1 MLQKRLALED
11 TDMEAWDGIV
21 AVNLRGAFAFAR
33 VAMRAMSA
41 YGTGAIVLVTPLAG
55 VARGLPG
62 AEAFAA
68 TTAGVHG
75 LTRALAR
82 AGGPHGVRANAVAAG
97 YLDTPTSRAWS
108 DEERRG
114 SDGGDAARPG
124 RTPRRRRER
133 RSLARVHRGRV
144 RDRGSAPR
152 RRRSRRMSRGSCSSR
167 FPFCDLSSPEQ
178 GGLRACF
185 ALIHPSEPLRRT
197 SMFTAT
203 KDLMLPATVTGSW
216 PRPRWYT
223 ANMWGRPLDTAMMDP
238 WFREQFTDAH
248 AMVISD
254 QERAGLDILTTGD
267 YHLDED
273 VAGRSWHHYPLQR
286 WKGLE
291 HEELQTRNTRSP
303 LLAYPVGTMLDSIYK
318 TWRWPRVV
326 GKVEHD
332 PKNPLEY
339 AKIWRIGQQSAASG
353 KQIKFGSCSAQVLAF
368 FLDSHTDHY
377 DLDDKMQLTWDMAE
391 AMNLEL
397 RQLAASGCKVIQ
409 IEEPTL
415 HFMACYYPNET
426 KLLDFLVDCFNREIE
441 GLDDV
446 EVWIH
451 TCWGNPNMQKVFT
464 DESYANSVEIYL
476 ERLKGDVWTVEATE
490 NDLKELPLFG
500 PYKDSLKKKVAVGVV
515 SHRTLQAD
523 FPDVV
528 ADRVRRAL
536 EYIPADK
543 LVLSTDCGFGRQG
556 FNRHLAFY
564 KACAIPQARNIVL
577 KELGLE
583 PRYIAAQDEGLAWDQ
598 LPDDEP
604 FTHLKPLR

>member
-1 MLQKRLALED
+1 
-11 TDMEAWDGIV
+11 V
-21 AVNLRGAFAFAR
+21 
-33 VAMRAMSA
+33 
-41 YGTGAIVLVTPLAG
+41 
-55 VARGLPG
+55 
-62 AEAFAA
+62 
-68 TTAGVHG
+68 
-75 LTRALAR
+75 
-82 AGGPHGVRANAVAAG
+82 
-97 YLDTPTSRAWS
+97 
-108 DEERRG
+108 
-114 SDGGDAARPG
+114 
-124 RTPRRRRER
+124 
-133 RSLARVHRGRV
+133 
-144 RDRGSAPR
+144 
-152 RRRSRRMSRGSCSSR
+152 
-167 FPFCDLSSPEQ
+167 
-178 GGLRACF
+178 
-185 ALIHPSEPLRRT
+185 
-197 SMFTAT
+197 FTAT

-223 ANMWGRPLDTAMMDP
+223 ENMWGRPLDTMMMNP
-238 WFREQFTDAH
+238 WYREQFSDAL
-248 AMVISD
+248 AVVASD
-254 QERAGLDILTTGD
+254 QERCGLDILTTGD

-286 WKGLE
+286 WKGFE
-291 HEELQTRNTRSP
+291 EEELQTRNTRSP
-303 LLAYPVGTMLDSIYK
+303 LLSYPVGTMLDSIYK

-326 GKVEHD
+326 GKVEAD

-339 AKIWRIGQQSAASG
+339 AKIWRMAQQSSASG
-353 KQIKFGSCSAQVLAF
+353 KQVKFGTCSAQVLAF
-368 FLDSHTDHY
+368 FLDSHTSGY

-397 RQLAASGCKVIQ
+397 RQLVAAGCKVIQ

-426 KLLDFLVDCFNREIE
+426 KLLDFLVDCFNREVE
-441 GLDDV
+441 GLDDA
-446 EVWIH
+446 ELWIH

-476 ERLKGDVWTVEATE
+476 DRLKGDVWTIEASE

-500 PYKDSLKKKVAVGVV
+500 PHRDSLTKKIAVGVI

-528 ADRVRRAL
+528 AARVRKAL

-543 LVLSTDCGFGRQG
+543 LILSTDCGFGRQG

-564 KACAIPQARNIVL
+564 KAAAIPQARNIVL

-583 PRYIAAQDEGLAWDQ
+583 ERYIAATDEQLAWDQ

-604 FTHLKPLR
+604 LTHIKPLR